1 MKMKLGLCF
10 MTVLLIFSLTACHSN
25 KNTTD
30 INIDPTKGADLKL
43 DDTNKTNEEESD
55 KMVYNAKLPQSIEK
69 ASIYVEKISGI
80 SDDFIRGV
88 DISSILSEEE
98 SGVVYYNEAGEAEDF
113 FKILAD
119 AGVNYVR
126 VRVWNDPYDVNGNG
140 YGGGNCDTARAAEIG
155 KRAAQYG
162 LKMLVDY
169 HYSDFWADPSKQMV
183 PKAWA
188 NMTFEEKEAALY
200 EFTKESLTEI
210 IEAGAEVGMV
220 QIGNETNTGMSG
232 EVKKS
237 SIAKL
242 MVQGANAVREVA
254 AVCGLDIQ
262 VAIHLT
268 NVEDLTG
275 IDSYMA
281 TLKKFKVDYDV
292 VGLSYYPFWHGTLEN
307 LTTLMHQ
314 IVNNYDKKVM
324 VAETSYSYT
333 LENGDGFANSISEE
347 SQLNK
352 NYTASIQSQ
361 ANVVRDVMA
370 AVAGI
375 GEYGMGVFYWEP
387 AWVPVGVYD
396 YEAEDA
402 DAVLANNK
410 ARWEKYGSGWASS
423 YSSGYDPKDA
433 GAYFGGSSWDNQAMF
448 DFHGKAL
455 ASLNVFKYVKYGA
468 SSELEVDYIKPV
480 TVNINVGAPLTMP
493 ETVSVIYNDRNK
505 NGEVEVT
512 WDAEQLAAIDTNEIA
527 DYIITGVTKDGAEII
542 ADLHVALVN
551 FVTNPSFEEAD
562 TSMYNFLYEDV
573 NPADFQM
580 KEADSHTGSYSMH
593 FWDEGDVYFQGEQ
606 TITDLMDGEYYFNLW
621 GQGGDMGSNAITYIY
636 VTSGGV
642 TYKQE
647 FSLTGYGN
655 WTMPELS
662 KIPVVDGTITVGVY
676 VSAGP
681 GAWGTF
687 DDWYLCKTN

>member
-10 MTVLLIFSLTACHSN
+10 MTAIVIFSLTACHSN
-25 KNTTD
+25 KNTTE
-30 INIDPTKGADLKL
+30 INIDPTESADLEL
-43 DDTNKTNEEESD
+43 DQTNKTGGEESD
-55 KMVYNAKLPQSIEK
+55 MMIYNAKLPQSVEE
-69 ASIYVEKISGI
+69 ASIYVEKINGI
-80 SDDFIRGV
+80 SDEFVRGV

-98 SGVVYYNEAGEAEDF
+98 SGVVYYNEAGEEEDF

-126 VRVWNDPYDVNGNG
+126 VRVWNDPYDKNGNG

-155 KRAAQYG
+155 RRAAQYG
-162 LKMLVDY
+162 LKILVDY

-200 EFTKESLTEI
+200 EFTRESLTEI

-220 QIGNETNTGMSG
+220 QIGNETNNGMSG

-254 AVCGLDIQ
+254 TANNLDIQ
-262 VAIHLT
+262 IAIHLT
-268 NVEDLTG
+268 NVEDLAG

-307 LTTLMHQ
+307 LTTLMQQ

-333 LENGDGFANSISEE
+333 LENGDGFANSISDE

-370 AVAGI
+370 TVAGI
-375 GEYGMGVFYWEP
+375 GEYGIGVFYWEP
-387 AWVPVGVYD
+387 AWVPVGVYN
-396 YEAEDA
+396 YEADDA
-402 DAVLANNK
+402 EAVLANNK
-410 ARWEKYGSGWASS
+410 SLWEKYGSGWASS
-423 YSSGYDPKDA
+423 YSSVYDPKDA

-448 DFHGKAL
+448 DFHGRAL

-468 SSELEVDYIKPV
+468 SSELKVDYIKPV

-505 NGEVEVT
+505 NGEVAVT
-512 WDAEQLAAIDTNEIA
+512 WDKEQLAVIDTNEIA
-527 DYIITGVTKDGAEII
+527 EYSINGVTKDGTEIV

-551 FVTNPSFEEAD
+551 FVSNPSFEEED
-562 TSMYNFLYEDV
+562 TSMYTFLFDDV

-580 KEADSHTGSYSMH
+580 KEADSHTGSYAMH
-593 FWDEGDVYFQGEQ
+593 FWDEGEVYFQGEQ

-621 GQGGDMGSNAITYIY
+621 GQGGDMGSNATCYIY
-636 VTSGGV
+636 ATSGGI

-662 KIPVVDGTITVGVY
+662 KIPVVDGTVIVGVY